1 MTEELEFSKEWLSLE
16 KYHFKILTMVT
27 VLADNQKAYRGKLAD
42 LCQYLSIKPSPVNIH
57 NIKASL
63 DYLVLNNYVNT
74 MTDKDIYTI
83 SLSKLAEKNSNII
96 RIKRAWYKLIR
107 ESKSEAAWEQVLKV
121 FLILL
126 ELSQNGERT
135 ITYAEIGNQI
145 KCAKST
151 VERAIKTLCK
161 IDFQDFKIIKE
172 TQKTRLADGSYRTL
186 GTTYK
191 QGIFFE

>member
-42 LCQYLSIKPSPVNIH
+42 LCQYLSIKPSSVNIH

-83 SLSKLAEKNSNII
+83 SLS
-96 RIKRAWYKLIR
+96 
-107 ESKSEAAWEQVLKV
+107 SEL
-121 FLILL
+121 
-126 ELSQNGERT
+126 
-135 ITYAEIGNQI
+135 
-145 KCAKST
+145 
-151 VERAIKTLCK
+151 
-161 IDFQDFKIIKE
+161 
-172 TQKTRLADGSYRTL
+172 
-186 GTTYK
+186 
-191 QGIFFE
+191 